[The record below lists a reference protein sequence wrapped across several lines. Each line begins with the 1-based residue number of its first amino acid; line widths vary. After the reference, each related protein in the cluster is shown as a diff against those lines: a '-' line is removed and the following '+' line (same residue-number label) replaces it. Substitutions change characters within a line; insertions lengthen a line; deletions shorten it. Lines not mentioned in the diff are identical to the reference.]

1 MHPSKGGGEGKG
13 GRASLSV
20 IWHPGKHTRTSLFEK
35 SRNALE
41 ALLRKRKPL
50 FGSRVRHVSK
60 EFLRTRKGV
69 GAWGGVRGGGREVE
83 VVGYREIRQTSLKKS
98 T

>member
-69 GAWGGVRGGGREVE
+69 GGTWGGGGVE
-83 VVGYREIRQTSLKKS
+83 VVG
-98 T
+98 